1 MGYHKVRGTDDVT
14 LCLKI
19 LIGGRS
25 KFLVNGHTA
34 QQQVVQ
40 TLFQS
45 VQLNINNPHFLI
57 MQGRITKV
65 LNMKPPEILSMIEEA
80 AGTRMFE
87 ERKEKALKT
96 IAKKEKKVAEITQLL
111 SEEIV
116 PKLDKLRGEKR
127 AYLEFQKTQTEIE
140 RLSRIVTSYD
150 YSRFEVSASFHF
162 LVFSMYAAPIFFYL
176 ATDNYLVVSTYSNDI
191 RNRRASWTQNY
202 LLQNKG
208 RNKFSVCSRLLP
220 TFRRTWKR
228 SRLVD

>member
-1 MGYHKVRGTDDVT
+1 
-14 LCLKI
+14 LL
-19 LIGGRS
+19 
-25 KFLVNGHTA
+25 NGHTA

-40 TLFQS
+40 NLFQS

-111 SEEIV
+111 AEEIV

-140 RLSRIVTSYD
+140 RLSRIVVSFD
-150 YSRFEVSASFHF
+150 YSRFDVRLGGILAKVGGVVGFHVSDFNS
-162 LVFSMYAAPIFFYL
+162 LGVFFALLIFL
-176 ATDNYLVVSTYSNDI
+176 ATPQQS
-191 RNRRASWTQNY
+191 Q
-202 LLQNKG
+202 G
-208 RNKFSVCSRLLP
+208 
-220 TFRRTWKR
+220 
-228 SRLVD
+228 

>member
-1 MGYHKVRGTDDVT
+1 MPKEHVIDISICIYVQ
-14 LCLKI
+14 I

-25 KFLVNGHTA
+25 KFLLNGHTA

-40 TLFQS
+40 NLFQS

-111 SEEIV
+111 AEEIV

-140 RLSRIVTSYD
+140 RLSRIVVSFD
-150 YSRFEVSASFHF
+150 YSRFDVRFGGILAKLRGVIGFHVSDLTARM
-162 LVFSMYAAPIFFYL
+162 LFFCSTCYYFL
-176 ATDNYLVVSTYSNDI
+176 ATPQQS
-191 RNRRASWTQNY
+191 Q
-202 LLQNKG
+202 G
-208 RNKFSVCSRLLP
+208 
-220 TFRRTWKR
+220 
-228 SRLVD
+228 

>member
-1 MGYHKVRGTDDVT
+1 MASRAASKSLLLVRYNQHALFRNSHLQKEHAADISFVFLDIQ
-14 LCLKI
+14 I

-25 KFLVNGHTA
+25 KFLLNGHTA

-40 TLFQS
+40 NLFQS

-111 SEEIV
+111 AEEIV

-140 RLSRIVTSYD
+140 RLSRIVVSFD
-150 YSRFEVSASFHF
+150 YSRFEV
-162 LVFSMYAAPIFFYL
+162 
-176 ATDNYLVVSTYSNDI
+176 
-191 RNRRASWTQNY
+191 
-202 LLQNKG
+202 
-208 RNKFSVCSRLLP
+208 
-220 TFRRTWKR
+220 
-228 SRLVD
+228 